1 MEKQPCV
8 YILASQKN
16 GTLYTGVTSNLLKRI
31 WEHKSDAV
39 EGFTQKYSV
48 HTLVWY
54 EIHETMAS
62 AIQREKSIKN
72 WKRAWKIKLIEEANP
87 HWQDL
92 YPSLLG

>member
-8 YILASQKN
+8 YILASQKY

-31 WEHKSDAV
+31 WEHKNNAV

-54 EIHETMAS
+54 EIHETIAS

-87 HWQDL
+87 HWQDI
-92 YPSLLG
+92 YPGLLG